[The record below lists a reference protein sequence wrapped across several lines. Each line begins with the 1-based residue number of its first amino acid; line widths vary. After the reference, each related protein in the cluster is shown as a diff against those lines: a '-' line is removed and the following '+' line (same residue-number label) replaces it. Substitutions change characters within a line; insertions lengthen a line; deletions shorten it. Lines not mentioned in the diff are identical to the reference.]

1 MAGCSYHH
9 SVLLCSDGSLFSCG
23 RNDCG
28 QLGHGDFIDK
38 KTPHIVPPLPLE
50 ESPKEPPSEPS
61 FKEHSSK
68 EPSASERR
76 IIGLSCGQFH
86 TVLLD
91 INGLTYSCGKND
103 YGQLC
108 MEGSENIKNFTYT
121 IGAADKV
128 NFYIYKYIYIYLY
141 MYVCVY
147 VHISIYRNTYR
158 YIYTY
163 IHIYIYICT
172 YIFTYIFIHTY
183 IFIFIGEG

>member
-1 MAGCSYHH
+1 MAACSYHH

-38 KTPHIVPPLPLE
+38 KTPHIVPPLLSE
-50 ESPKEPPSEPS
+50 ESPKEPSSEPS

-68 EPSASERR
+68 EASGSERR

-108 MEGSENIKNFTYT
+108 MEGPENMKNFTQT
-121 IGAADKV
+121 IGSADKGKV
-128 NFYIYKYIYIYLY
+128 KQVCCGYYHTLFLSQSGIVTAFGRNDYGQLGLGHSQARVFGGHTVAYL
-141 MYVCVY
+141 
-147 VHISIYRNTYR
+147 R
-158 YIYTY
+158 
-163 IHIYIYICT
+163 
-172 YIFTYIFIHTY
+172 
-183 IFIFIGEG
+183 